1 MNGFRPDTQRQP
13 APMPE
18 GAGGPL
24 GDAAALERAGAPSR
38 ATVRVAEPLTS
49 QEQARLQAALERY
62 FKRPIQMDQELTPE
76 IIGGVWVRV
85 GDTVIDGSL
94 RGRLETLSHH
104 LCARCRVVLS
114 SGLM

>member
-1 MNGFRPDTQRQP
+1 MSERGQR
-13 APMPE
+13 APIPQSAI
-18 GAGGPL
+18 GQAGGPTAQ
-24 GDAAALERAGAPSR
+24 GWNGIPER

-62 FKRPIQMDQELTPE
+62 FKRPIQIEEELTPE

-104 LCARCRVVLS
+104 LCARCRVMLS
-114 SGLM
+114 SSLV